1 MIIKKLHKIFFLFI
15 VNLFN
20 YFQIFKSFFRLKKEL
35 IALKLFGVFCK
46 KRGSIYTQIKLK
58 NLKTIKSLQDF
69 GVNSCQVFH
78 FLDGIVINSGSKF
91 RCSRIAICMATNR
104 LGCNTRAPKFFFPGL
119 DTSNFGVFRLI
130 FLSEVP
136 RWDFFRLRS

>member
-58 NLKTIKSLQDF
+58 NLKSIKSLQDF

-78 FLDGIVINSGSKF
+78 FLDEIVHDLAQKLVCCSSLPYKSKKK
-91 RCSRIAICMATNR
+91 RKEI
-104 LGCNTRAPKFFFPGL
+104 LAP
-119 DTSNFGVFRLI
+119 
-130 FLSEVP
+130 
-136 RWDFFRLRS
+136 